1 MKPASTIFAITADE
15 KPRWIVRADTAE
27 DAVQAALP
35 LALMCNVTGTL
46 SARPAGE
53 AETARFEEESKTWG
67 GGVALAA
74 LPI

>member
-1 MKPASTIFAITADE
+1 M
-15 KPRWIVRADTAE
+15 
-27 DAVQAALP
+27 
-35 LALMCNVTGTL
+35 ALMCNVTGTL